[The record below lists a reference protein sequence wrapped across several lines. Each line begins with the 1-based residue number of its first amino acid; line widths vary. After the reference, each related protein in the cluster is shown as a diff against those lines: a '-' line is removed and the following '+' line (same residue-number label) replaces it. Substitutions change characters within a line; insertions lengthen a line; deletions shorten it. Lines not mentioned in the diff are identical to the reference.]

1 MVVARPCT
9 HVRITVRRV
18 QRHPITQRTIR
29 SGNLI
34 KKHVVRG
41 ATLGLIPDA
50 LNDFAFHH
58 APVTVDEAVHILQ
71 DQVTISSLSAMLAIV
86 MMVTRIEKFM

>member
-1 MVVARPCT
+1 MMETCV

-18 QRHPITQRTIR
+18 QRHPITKRTIR
-29 SGNLI
+29 STTLL

-41 ATLGLIPDA
+41 ATLSLVPDA

-58 APVTVDEAVHILQ
+58 AQANLDEVLHILQ
-71 DQVTISSLSAMLAIV
+71 DQVTISGMTAMLAIALLSL
-86 MMVTRIEKFM
+86 KD

>member
-1 MVVARPCT
+1 MVETCI

-18 QRHPITQRTIR
+18 QRHPITKRTIR
-29 SGNLI
+29 STTLI

-58 APVTVDEAVHILQ
+58 AQVSMDEVIHILQ
-71 DQVTISSLSAMLAIV
+71 DQVSISSMSAVLAIALLSL
-86 MMVTRIEKFM
+86 RD

>member
-1 MVVARPCT
+1 MVETCI

-18 QRHPITQRTIR
+18 QRHPITKRTIR
-29 SGNLI
+29 STTLI

-58 APVTVDEAVHILQ
+58 AQANMAEIIHILQ
-71 DQVTISSLSAMLAIV
+71 DQATISSMSAALAIALLSL
-86 MMVTRIEKFM
+86 KD

>member
-1 MVVARPCT
+1 MVETCI

-18 QRHPITQRTIR
+18 QRHPITQRTVR
-29 SGNLI
+29 STTLL

-41 ATLGLIPDA
+41 VTLSLIPDA

-58 APVTVDEAVHILQ
+58 AQVSMNEVIRILQ
-71 DQVTISSLSAMLAIV
+71 DQASVSSMSAILAIALLSL
-86 MMVTRIEKFM
+86 RD